1 MKKIFIDTNV
11 WLRGIVN
18 DNQQA
23 KDCSQLIEAVESG
36 RFAPYTSTIV
46 LLETIHTLKS
56 YYKIK
61 YNQIIKDVETLLK
74 TRGLSV
80 IEITNFSKALK
91 LHKKVKIKLTDCLIA
106 TQLPPR
112 TTLVTYD
119 RDFKKIP
126 KLNPQTPKQILEK
139 INTS

>member
-1 MKKIFIDTNV
+1 MKKIFIDTNI

-23 KDCSQLIEAVESG
+23 KDCSQLIKAIELG
-36 RFAPYTSTIV
+36 HFAPYTSTIV

-74 TRGLSV
+74 TRGLLV
-80 IEITNFSKALK
+80 IEVTNFPKALK

-106 TQLPPR
+106 TQIPPR
-112 TTLVTYD
+112 ITLVTYD
-119 RDFKKIP
+119 KDFQKVP
-126 KLNPQTPKQILEK
+126 KLNPQTPKQVLEK
-139 INTS
+139 LK

>member
-23 KDCSQLIEAVESG
+23 KDCSQLIKAVESG

-80 IEITNFSKALK
+80 IEITKFSKALK